1 MIFTL
6 KPIGMVVTIIL
17 CIFSFVAIKN
27 LKKSLTIFFFLL
39 TPILIENLFFYKKF
53 DERSTILKESII
65 GKLFSS
71 GSPYFTGRHY
81 GYFLIHPWEYNVG
94 YAYRLF
100 VCSPNFG
107 PAEQTKELK
116 FNFQLCRVIEDNHPL
131 E

>member
-65 GKLFSS
+65 RTLNNL
-71 GSPYFTGRHY
+71 
-81 GYFLIHPWEYNVG
+81 LIY
-94 YAYRLF
+94 L
-100 VCSPNFG
+100 
-107 PAEQTKELK
+107 
-116 FNFQLCRVIEDNHPL
+116 
-131 E
+131 